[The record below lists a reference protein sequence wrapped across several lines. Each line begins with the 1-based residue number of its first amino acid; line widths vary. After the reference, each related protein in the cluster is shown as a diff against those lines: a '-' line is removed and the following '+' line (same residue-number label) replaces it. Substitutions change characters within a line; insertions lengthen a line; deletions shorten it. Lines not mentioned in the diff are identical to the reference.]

1 MNMLSGVGAT
11 RLGGV
16 EGSSS
21 SVSSSLWSWWYASNS
36 LLFTKTQKS
45 EKRGENVY
53 VLMKGVYNKKD
64 SKSFPLIR
72 GQKHLGMVMPSDTDA
87 TSMIQGTR
95 MKLK

>member
-36 LLFTKTQKS
+36 LLFTKTQKG

-53 VLMKGVYNKKD
+53 GFNERCCLQQERQQE
-64 SKSFPLIR
+64 FPSYQR
-72 GQKHLGMVMPSDTDA
+72 AETPRHGDA
-87 TSMIQGTR
+87 QR
-95 MKLK
+95 Y